1 MFKSITDYLQKPG
14 SNTNS
19 DTSSIK
25 SDRTNSSIESTA
37 TTEIQD
43 PIERKKYYISEIF
56 NRISKLNKETGEII
70 TNKGNLSDKK
80 KFVIKTI
87 DEQLND
93 ILEYYN
99 DIINETYLND
109 LKNKSIEMFDANI
122 NTDYYNSLIT
132 RLTEIYNSVYF
143 KKILLNSGEDDYL
156 LSEIFE
162 DIKIE
167 FINNNTSDQINNK
180 FLKQYNYT
188 YIGGINDNTIKDSEI
203 IKKGYVDKEIEL
215 SKTGCCF
222 EHPTPN
228 KNIKRISAIEQNDEL
243 ILEFNYNGKPIKF
256 YEDDFNFVL
265 INIDPKEIENEKLNR
280 GDLDYDP
287 HGVDGGKPPKKSR
300 KPRRRLRKTRKN
312 RKSRRHK
319 LR

>member
-1 MFKSITDYLQKPG
+1 MFKSITDYLKKPG

-19 DTSSIK
+19 DTSSIA
-25 SDRTNSSIESTA
+25 SERTNSSIESTA

-43 PIERKKYYISEIF
+43 PIERKKYYISKLF
-56 NRISKLNKETGEII
+56 DRISNLNKETGEII

-80 KFVIKTI
+80 KFVIETI
-87 DEQLND
+87 DKQLND
-93 ILEYYN
+93 VLEYDN
-99 DIINETYLND
+99 DIISEKYLND

-122 NTDYYNSLIT
+122 NTDYYDSLIT

-143 KKILLNSGEDDYL
+143 KNILLKSGEDDYL

-162 DIKIE
+162 DVKIE
-167 FINNNTSDQINNK
+167 FINNNKSYQANNK

-188 YIGGINDNTIKDSEI
+188 YIGGISDNTIKDGKI
-203 IKKGYVDKEIEL
+203 IINGYVGQKIEL
-215 SKTGCCF
+215 SETGCCF

-228 KNIKRISAIEQNDEL
+228 ENVKRISDIEQNYEL

-265 INIDPKEIENEKLNR
+265 INIDPKEIKSEKIKKP
-280 GDLDYDP
+280 DSDYDP
-287 HGVDGGKPPKKSR
+287 HGVDGGTPPKKSR

-312 RKSRRHK
+312 RKSRR
-319 LR
+319 RI

>member
-1 MFKSITDYLQKPG
+1 MFKSITDYLKKPG

-19 DTSSIK
+19 DTSSIT

-43 PIERKKYYISEIF
+43 PIERKKYYITEIF

-70 TNKGNLSDKK
+70 ANKDNLSDKK

-93 ILEYYN
+93 ILEYDN

-122 NTDYYNSLIT
+122 NTDYYDSLIT

-143 KKILLNSGEDDYL
+143 KNILLKSGKDDYL
-156 LSEIFE
+156 LSEKFE
-162 DIKIE
+162 EIKAE
-167 FINNNTSDQINNK
+167 FYNRNLSDQESNK
-180 FLKQYNYT
+180 FIYSYKYT
-188 YIGGINDNTIKDSEI
+188 YIGGIEDNTIKDGKI
-203 IKKGYVDKEIEL
+203 IKKGYVGQEIYMNKA
-215 SKTGCCF
+215 SCCF
-222 EHPTPN
+222 ELTT
-228 KNIKRISAIEQNDEL
+228 KSTSAIKQNNDDK
-243 ILEFNYNGKPIKF
+243 IVLEFNYIGKPIRF
-256 YEDDFNFVL
+256 YENDFNFVL
-265 INIDPKEIENEKLNR
+265 INIAPKEIKNEKINR

-287 HGVDGGKPPKKSR
+287 HGLYGGKSPKKSR

-312 RKSRRHK
+312 RKSRRH
-319 LR
+319 RR